1 MMDASLCDRTV
12 TRYRMVEGQMHRRV
26 LERCYLESTTRVDYD
41 EDGRTVQRPF
51 LLILPGHEMI
61 HVDDLIYDGIGPD
74 VADIPANDPKLMQVQ
89 YVTEFPGHTEAGR
102 KSAAFGY

>member
-51 LLILPGHEMI
+51 LLILPGHGMI
-61 HVDDLIYDGIGPD
+61 RVDDLIYDGIGPD

-102 KSAAFGY
+102 KSSAFGY

>member
-12 TRYRMVEGQMHRRV
+12 TRYRMVDGQMHRRV

-41 EDGRTVQRPF
+41 EDGRTIHRPF
-51 LLILPGHEMI
+51 LLILPGHGQI
-61 HVDDLIYDGIGPD
+61 RVDELIYDGIGPD

-102 KSAAFGY
+102 KSSAFGY

>member
-51 LLILPGHEMI
+51 LLILPGHGMI

-102 KSAAFGY
+102 KSSALGY

>member
-51 LLILPGHEMI
+51 LLILPGHGMI

-89 YVTEFPGHTEAGR
+89 YVTEFPDHTEAGR
-102 KSAAFGY
+102 KSSAFGY